1 MKSRVLLVL
10 LIISLLFTMPFNSEA
25 KKKKKSDKPVYK
37 FTTEKEIKAVSV
49 KSQGR
54 TGTCWS
60 FATIS
65 FLESEVLRKTGIKDI
80 DLSEMY
86 IVRNVYNRKAK
97 NFVRLHGLTNFS
109 QGGQAHDVTD
119 QIKLSG
125 LVPESIYSG
134 KKIGE
139 KRHNHA
145 ELATILT
152 AFVKGIIKRK
162 GKRLTPRWLEAFN
175 GILDVYLGENIK
187 DFMYKGKKYT
197 PESFV
202 SDYLKLDMN
211 DYIEL
216 TSSTNIPFYTKF
228 RQLLPDNWTA
238 DANYYNVPIDVLKK
252 IVDDSIEKGYSV
264 CWDSDMSDR
273 YFNYDRKGWAIVP
286 EKDYEDLSKKE
297 KKEKIKKPVKE
308 MVVTQEIR
316 QKHYD
321 NYTTTDDH
329 LMHLIGIAKDQTG
342 KKFYIIKNS
351 WGKDNTY
358 KGYYYVSEAYL
369 KLRTIN
375 IMVNKEVLSKELKEK
390 LNLN

>member
-10 LIISLLFTMPFNSEA
+10 LIISLLFTMPFNCEA

-49 KSQGR
+49 KSQGS

-109 QGGQAHDVTD
+109 QGGQAHDVID
-119 QIKLSG
+119 QIKLTG
-125 LVPESIYSG
+125 LVPEKIYSG
-134 KKIGE
+134 KRIGE
-139 KRHNHA
+139 KRHNHG

-162 GKRLTPRWLEAFN
+162 GRRLTPRWLEAFN
-175 GILDVYLGENIK
+175 GILDVYLGKNIK
-187 DFMYKGKKYT
+187 DFMYDGKKYT

-211 DYIEL
+211 DYVEL

-358 KGYYYVSEAYL
+358 KGYYYISEAYL